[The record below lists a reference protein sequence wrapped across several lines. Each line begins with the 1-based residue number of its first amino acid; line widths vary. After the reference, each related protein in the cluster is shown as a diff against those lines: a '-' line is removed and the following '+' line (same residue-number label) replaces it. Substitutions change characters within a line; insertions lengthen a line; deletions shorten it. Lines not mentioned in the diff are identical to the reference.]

1 MKNLTTPRAI
11 LIGSLAIASAI
22 LFRVDGTSF
31 MLEEAKAEVAGMT
44 YSELRRDRDF
54 KKAVAYIVESCSLSG
69 YGDGASLSG
78 VSISC

>member
-44 YSELRRDRDF
+44 YSELRQDRDF

-69 YGDGASLSG
+69 YVAGDSLNG